1 MITQIVGYIK
11 EIVVQFGSRMAI
23 QGVFVVY
30 LSNAL
35 ALLTVAVHSDSYV
48 PERDTCIR
56 WQDQSVDIECMSD
69 IWRLYYTFS
78 NNSTWLWSAVHN
90 KLARTLALLNRP
102 TFHDFTHVNLSH
114 ILHG

>member
-35 ALLTVAVHSDSYV
+35 ALLTVTVHSDSYV

-56 WQDQSVDIECMSD
+56 
-69 IWRLYYTFS
+69 
-78 NNSTWLWSAVHN
+78 
-90 KLARTLALLNRP
+90 
-102 TFHDFTHVNLSH
+102 
-114 ILHG
+114 